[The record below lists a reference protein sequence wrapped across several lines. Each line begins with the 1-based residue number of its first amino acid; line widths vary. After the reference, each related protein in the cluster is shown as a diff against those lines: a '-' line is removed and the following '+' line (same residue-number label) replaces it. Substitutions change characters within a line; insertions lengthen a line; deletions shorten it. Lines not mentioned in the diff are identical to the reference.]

1 MFLFSGEYGFLL
13 PAEQIL
19 DTGAE
24 MFAAVKAMAEH
35 IAEEAA
41 ADPKFYQPK
50 EEGWADLGNIEIG

>member
-24 MFAAVKAMAEH
+24 MFAAVRAMAEH

-41 ADPKFYQPK
+41 VNPRFYQPT
-50 EEGWADLGNIEIG
+50 EEGRVDLGNIENI